1 LESKVGRLTEWDRL
15 LCRLLD
21 DHPALTTLRS
31 ASGLDGVQP
40 TIVHTTLFRFGVDL
54 RDPPALLKA
63 TQSMLLDACFRV
75 REIVVT
81 REVLYPSIIT
91 DDMARFPLHAVT
103 T

>member
-1 LESKVGRLTEWDRL
+1 MADDGSRCRRAPTQGPDRPFGAL
-15 LCRLLD
+15 
-21 DHPALTTLRS
+21 HLTTLRS
-31 ASGLDGVQP
+31 ASGLDGGQP

-91 DDMARFPLHAVT
+91 DDVARFPLHAVT